1 MTLDSGDHRES
12 AQQPGQAEGAKAMTQ
27 EYLSTFARGLEVI
40 RVFTRHKPRMTLS
53 EVAAETGMT
62 RATARRFLH
71 TLVKEGYVGVEG
83 RYFSLLPKVFDLG
96 FSVFASMD
104 IWDVVQ
110 PVLDDLAEELQESA
124 MAAILDNDSV
134 IYLARAFPNRQVT
147 VGIRVGHRMPA
158 HIGSTGR
165 VLLAALSDK
174 ELHAYLDRA
183 NLAKLTPS
191 SITSKVR
198 LRDEIDLVRRQ
209 GFAVVEDEMEIGLR
223 SISVPVY
230 DLQNNVTAALNV
242 GVPSGR
248 VSAETLRGPI
258 LVALLEAS
266 RRITNALHG

>member
-1 MTLDSGDHRES
+1 MTLVSGDVGSWSQEPARS
-12 AQQPGQAEGAKAMTQ
+12 KGAKAMSQ

-40 RVFTRHKPRMTLS
+40 RVFTRHKPRLTLS

-71 TLVKEGYVGVEG
+71 TLVREGYVGVEG

-104 IWDVVQ
+104 IWDVIQ
-110 PVLDDLAEELQESA
+110 PVLDDLAEDLQESA
-124 MAAILDNDSV
+124 MAAILDQDSV

-165 VLLAALSDK
+165 VLLAALPDEKLRS
-174 ELHAYLDRA
+174 YLDRA
-183 NLAKLTPS
+183 RLTKLTPS

-198 LRDEIDLVRRQ
+198 LREEIELVRRQ
-209 GFAVVEDEMEIGLR
+209 GFALVEDEMEIGLR
-223 SISVPVY
+223 SISVPVH
-230 DLQNNVTAALNV
+230 DLDNNVIAALNV
-242 GVPSGR
+242 GCPSGR
-248 VSAETLRGPI
+248 VSTDTLRGPI
-258 LVALLEAS
+258 LIALLEAS
-266 RRITNALHG
+266 RRVTNALHG